1 MKNITRYLGLALKLL
16 VFLLVLGFALKNSQT
31 VIFNAYLGQ
40 VWQAPLIVM
49 LGLAFVLGVL
59 TGVLALLPSCSACG
73 AKRPASSV
81 QVEARYAIISIRYA
95 RGVTHRWNL
104 KSGGCWHFPCFSCWA
119 GWPRASISSRWS
131 PNPARFPIRIFA
143 A

>member
-31 VIFNAYLGQ
+31 VTFNAYLGQ

-59 TGVLALLPSCSACG
+59 AGVLALLPSTF
-73 AKRPASSV
+73 RLRR
-81 QVEARYAIISIRYA
+81 EAA
-95 RGVTHRWNL
+95 RKV
-104 KSGGCWHFPCFSCWA
+104 
-119 GWPRASISSRWS
+119 RASEVDIAIT
-131 PNPARFPIRIFA
+131 PTDMPVV
-143 A
+143 